1 MEISLYEPIE
11 GMTAKRF
18 RDALQNARGPVT
30 IAINSGGGSVT
41 DGMAMF
47 NALRTYKGHTV
58 ARIDG
63 IAASMATIVA
73 LGAKRVAM
81 ADNGWWMVHN
91 PWGMLAGEAEDM
103 RRQADVMDQVGKTM
117 TATYAA
123 KTGLP
128 ESEIKAMMDAE
139 TWLTAEEAKAKG
151 FIDEIYPAEG
161 QTYAMAPGCGALMA
175 KFTHLPDTVRDVL
188 KHVPAVETKTRAQL
202 ADDIFSHFSTMEGM
216 DTIRAEFIGSEMT
229 EAQARQ
235 KILNKLA
242 EGTGPCAE
250 YGGYHM
256 HAGNGNIVGDS
267 VKAALMSRT
276 GLEKVENDN
285 RYNGYTLREL
295 ARASLVDRGVS
306 GIPGNPLGMVGMAF
320 THSTSD
326 FGGILADVAHK
337 SMLKGWDNSS
347 ETFQQWTKKG
357 TLPDF
362 KIGHRAGLDGFKSL
376 REVRPGAEYKY
387 ATTPDRSEPIVLAT
401 YGELFSIDRQAI
413 INDDMSALT
422 SIPQRM
428 GAAASRT
435 VGDLVY
441 AVLLNN
447 QAMGDG
453 KAIFDD
459 THGNLLKDV
468 LSFSGLSAARKAMR
482 TQKNAAGAV
491 LNIPPRFLLVP
502 VELEDK
508 ATQLIRSTS
517 VPDAQNSGVFNP
529 YNDALSVITE
539 ARLDADSLQAWYM
552 LAGQGED
559 TIEVAYLDGLD
570 APYLDQQQGFTVD
583 GVTFKVRIDAGVA
596 PLDWRGMVK
605 SSGTA

>member
-18 RDALQNARGPVT
+18 RDSLLVASGPVT
-30 IAINSGGGSVT
+30 VAINSVGGSVT

-47 NALRTYKGHTV
+47 NALRSYKGHTV

-91 PWGMLAGEAEDM
+91 PWGMLAGEADDM
-103 RRQADVMDQVGKTM
+103 RRQADVMDQVSKTM
-117 TATYAA
+117 VATYTA

-128 ESEIKAMMDAE
+128 EADVKAMMDAE
-139 TWLTAEEAKAKG
+139 TWLTAAEAKEKG

-161 QTYAMAPGCGALMA
+161 QVFAMAPGGDSLVA
-175 KFTHLPDTVRDVL
+175 KFTRTPEQLRE
-188 KHVPAVETKTRAQL
+188 AMKTTSHPENREQKAEN
-202 ADDIFSHFSTMEGM
+202 IFSAFSAHDWIAG
-216 DTIRAEFIGSEMT
+216 IRAEFVGGSINE
-229 EAQARQ
+229 EQARQ

-242 EGTGPCAE
+242 EGTTPSAGPGANIV
-250 YGGYHM
+250 YS
-256 HAGNGNIVGDS
+256 GNGNIVGDS
-267 VKAALMSRT
+267 VRAALLART
-276 GLEKVENDN
+276 GLEKTEKDN

-320 THSTSD
+320 THTISD

-337 SMLKGWDNSS
+337 SMLKGWDTSS

-362 KIGHRAGLDGFKSL
+362 KTGHRAGLDGFPSL
-376 REVRPGAEYKY
+376 RQVRPGAEYKY
-387 ATTPDRSEPIVLAT
+387 ATTSDRSEPIALAT

-413 INDDMSALT
+413 INDDMSALS

-428 GAAASRT
+428 GSAASRT

-441 AVLLNN
+441 AVLMNN
-447 QAMGDG
+447 QKMGDG
-453 KAIFDD
+453 KAIFDAA
-459 THGNLLKDV
+459 HNNLLDIV
-468 LSFSGLSAARKAMR
+468 LDIPGLSAARKLMR
-482 TQKNAAGAV
+482 MQKNAAGAV

-508 ATQLIRSTS
+508 ANQLIRSTS
-517 VPDAQNSGVFNP
+517 LPDAQNSGVFNP
-529 YNDALSVITE
+529 YNDALTVITE
-539 ARLDADSLQAWYM
+539 ARLDAGSLKDWYM

-570 APYLDQQQGFTVD
+570 TPYLDQQQGFTVD

-605 SSGTA
+605 SKG

>member
-18 RDALQNARGPVT
+18 RDSLLVASGPVT
-30 IAINSGGGSVT
+30 VAINSGGGNVT
-41 DGMAMF
+41 DGMAIF
-47 NALRTYKGHTV
+47 NALRTYKSHTV

-81 ADNGWWMVHN
+81 ADNGWWMMHN
-91 PWGMLAGEAEDM
+91 PWGVMAGEAEDM
-103 RRQADVMDQVGKTM
+103 QRQAGVLEKIGNTM
-117 TATYAA
+117 LATYVA
-123 KTGLP
+123 KSGLP
-128 ESEIKAMMDAE
+128 EAEVKAMMDAE
-139 TWLTAEEAKAKG
+139 TWLTAAEAKEKG
-151 FIDEIYPAEG
+151 FVDEIYPADG
-161 QTYAMAPGCGALMA
+161 QLFAMAPGCDSLVA
-175 KFTHLPDTVRDVL
+175 KFTRTPEQLREAMKTTSQPESREQ
-188 KHVPAVETKTRAQL
+188 KAETL
-202 ADDIFSHFSTMEGM
+202 FSAFASHEWAAS
-216 DTIRAEFIGSEMT
+216 IRAEFVGGSIT
-229 EAQARQ
+229 EEQARQ
-235 KILNKLA
+235 KILTSLA
-242 EGTGPCAE
+242 AGITPSAGPGAIDV
-250 YGGYHM
+250 YS
-256 HAGNGNIVGDS
+256 GNGNIVGDS
-267 VKAALMSRT
+267 VKAALLART
-276 GLEKVENDN
+276 GLAQAEKDN

-326 FGGILADVAHK
+326 FGGILADVANK
-337 SMLKGWDNSS
+337 SLLKGWDTSP
-347 ETFQQWTKKG
+347 ETFQQWTKRG

-362 KIGHRAGLDGFKSL
+362 KVSHRAGLDGFKSL

-387 ATTPDRSEPIVLAT
+387 ATTSDRSEPIALAT

-422 SIPQRM
+422 SIPQKM

-441 AVLLNN
+441 AVLLGN
-447 QAMGDG
+447 QKMGDD
-453 KAIFDD
+453 KAIFDAA
-459 THGNLLKDV
+459 HNNLLKIALDIP
-468 LSFSGLSAARKAMR
+468 GLSAGRKAMR
-482 TQKNAAGAV
+482 MQKNGAGAV

-508 ATQLIRSTS
+508 ANQLIRSTS
-517 VPDAQNSGVFNP
+517 LPDAQNSGVFNP
-529 YNDALSVITE
+529 YNDALTVITE
-539 ARLDADSLQAWYM
+539 PRLDAESLKAWYM

-559 TIEVAYLDGLD
+559 TIEVAYLDGID
-570 APYLDQQQGFTVD
+570 TPYLEQQQGFTVD

-605 SSGTA
+605 SEGA